1 MALRIFNTLSG
12 EKEDFVPQQ
21 PGKVGIYVCGP
32 TVQDRSH
39 VGHARVYTAF
49 DVVVK
54 WLRAKGFAVTY
65 VRNFTDIDD
74 KIIKRANEQGLTAKQ
89 LSEQNIELFLK
100 EMAEIGV
107 DRADVQ
113 PKVTEHIPEI
123 IAITEKLVQKSA
135 AYATHGN
142 VYFAV
147 KQYPP
152 YGKLSKR
159 KLDDLIAGGGERT
172 IVGEE
177 DKRDPLDFALWKAAK
192 PGEPYWTSPFGE
204 GRPGWHI
211 ECSAMS
217 AKYLGETFDIHAG
230 GKDLIFPHH
239 ENELAQSEAA
249 SGKLF
254 ARYWMHNGF
263 VTLDQEKMSKS
274 LGNFFTLRE
283 VLDRFSAE
291 AVRTLLL
298 GTHYRNPIDFSDQT
312 LAQVERRVDYEYES
326 LAKLDAALSVGK
338 DPGTGTLAESDKV
351 QAFWTEFEKAMDD
364 DFNTALA
371 IGEVAKAFALVN
383 ELLDPS
389 KSFDKGGRRR
399 SLQRLSSDLK
409 RVGAVLGLWQRPA
422 KEVVAER
429 RDKRAKEKGIDPLKV
444 ETLISARD
452 TARKAKDFAK
462 SDQLRD
468 ELKNMGVEIMD
479 TPSGTTWK
487 IV

>member
-1 MALRIFNTLSG
+1 VALRIFNTLSG